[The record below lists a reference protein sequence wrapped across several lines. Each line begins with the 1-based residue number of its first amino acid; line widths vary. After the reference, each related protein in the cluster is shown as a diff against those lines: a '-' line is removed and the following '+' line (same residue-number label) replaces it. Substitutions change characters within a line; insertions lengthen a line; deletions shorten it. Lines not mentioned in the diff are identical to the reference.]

1 MEMYVKKT
9 QLTPQ
14 RPHYEHGWGN
24 GYVFLTFSHPW
35 WGLGTW
41 NSYKED
47 DHFHK
52 EVTLNVHGG
61 ITFEQTVDGDDWIPG
76 SHWAFGF
83 DTAHYGDNLRNWPKE
98 RVELETKELF
108 CQLMEIE
115 MGEL

>member
-1 MEMYVKKT
+1 MEMYMKE
-9 QLTPQ
+9 TPSVRDILQ
-14 RPHYEHGWGN
+14 YGPGWGN

-35 WGLGTW
+35 WGLSTW
-41 NSYKED
+41 DSYKEG

-52 EVTLNVHGG
+52 EVILNVHGG
-61 ITFEQTVDGDDWIPG
+61 ITYERTVDRDGWIPG
-76 SHWAFGF
+76 SHWGFGF
-83 DTAHYGDNLRNWPKE
+83 DTSHYGDNLRNWPKE